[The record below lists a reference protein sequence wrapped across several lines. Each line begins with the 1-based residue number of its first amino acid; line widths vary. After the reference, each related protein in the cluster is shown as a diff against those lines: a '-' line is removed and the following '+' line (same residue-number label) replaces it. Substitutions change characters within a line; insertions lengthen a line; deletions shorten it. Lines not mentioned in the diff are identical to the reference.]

1 MTTGKLTDV
10 QRQAMAALDAAQAA
24 GVGLSS
30 YARQNGLNVRQVHD
44 AVTGLRRRGILP
56 PSARARQRRSKSGFV
71 RVKIENA
78 SPSTRAAT
86 GTAQRGG
93 LVCRLIH
100 GSGLII
106 ECGEWPP
113 ASWVSAVLAERPDAA
128 S

>member
-10 QRQAMAALDAAQAA
+10 QRQAVAAVDAAQAA

-56 PSARARQRRSKSGFV
+56 PSARARLRRRKSGFV
-71 RVKIENA
+71 RVKVVNA
-78 SPSTRAAT
+78 STGAAA
-86 GTAQRGG
+86 GTVQRSG

-113 ASWVSAVLAERPDAA
+113 ASWLSAVLAERRDAA

>member
-1 MTTGKLTDV
+1 MTTRKLTDV
-10 QRQAMAALDAAQAA
+10 QRQAVAAVDAAQAA

-56 PSARARQRRSKSGFV
+56 PSARARQRRRKSGFV
-71 RVKIENA
+71 RVKVMNVA
-78 SPSTRAAT
+78 PSRRAT
-86 GTAQRGG
+86 TAPPQRGG

-113 ASWVSAVLAERPDAA
+113 ASWLSAVLAERRDAA

>member
-10 QRQAMAALDAAQAA
+10 QREAMAALDAAQAA
-24 GVGLSS
+24 GVGLST
-30 YARQNGLNVRQVHD
+30 YARQNGLNVRQVHN

-56 PSARARQRRSKSGFV
+56 PSTRARARRRRSGFV
-71 RVKIENA
+71 RVKVVNA
-78 SPSTRAAT
+78 SPSTRA
-86 GTAQRGG
+86 GTAQQGG

-106 ECGEWPP
+106 EFGEWPP
-113 ASWVSAVLAERPDAA
+113 ASWLSAVLAERRDAA

>member
-1 MTTGKLTDV
+1 MTTSKLTDV
-10 QRQAMAALDAAQAA
+10 QRQAMAARDAAQAA

-56 PSARARQRRSKSGFV
+56 PSERARSRRRKSGFV
-71 RVKIENA
+71 RVKVVNA
-78 SPSTRAAT
+78 STRSGADT
-86 GTAQRGG
+86 VQRGG

-113 ASWVSAVLAERPDAA
+113 ASWLSAVLTERRDAA